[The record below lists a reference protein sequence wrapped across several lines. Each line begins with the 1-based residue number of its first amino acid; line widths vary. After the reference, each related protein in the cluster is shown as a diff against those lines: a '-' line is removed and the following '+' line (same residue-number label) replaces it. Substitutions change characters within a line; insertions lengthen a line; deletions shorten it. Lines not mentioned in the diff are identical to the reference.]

1 MAQNIEAETQI
12 IKDEISADQ
21 AKKKVNP
28 SKQMKEY
35 QDLEKLSKGVL
46 ADISTVSELQTTIM
60 STGTDGEVI
69 TKDQDMADASAK
81 IEKALKDTG
90 SFVKE
95 FKDTEEKKQKEMLA
109 QKEVGDDGPIHTKE
123 RTQAEKD
130 EMAAFLAG

>member
-109 QKEVGDDGPIHTKE
+109 QKEVGYDGPIHTKE